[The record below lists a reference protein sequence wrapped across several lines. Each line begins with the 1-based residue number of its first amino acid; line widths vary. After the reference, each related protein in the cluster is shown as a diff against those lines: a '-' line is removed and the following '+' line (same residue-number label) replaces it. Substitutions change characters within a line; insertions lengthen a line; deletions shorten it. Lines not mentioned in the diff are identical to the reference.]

1 MKTDFEKLNEL
12 WTAIRDVDEIFR
24 SDNDDKIDDII
35 NAVKNINKKEF
46 DIESQ
51 NIIVSGFRQGLLNI
65 YKELF
70 ESLNNGI
77 DELGGLASCPMNKSN
92 PVDSNNAS
100 VNKIESVNN
109 GSTQEYFVS
118 SHSSEDLEDDEEPEY
133 TNATTI
139 DENKIPDFLKGYSN
153 KNK

>member
-12 WTAIRDVDEIFR
+12 WTAIRDVDEIFK

-46 DIESQ
+46 DRESQ
-51 NIIVSGFRQGLLNI
+51 DIIVSGFRQGLLNI

-70 ESLNNGI
+70 ENLNNGI
-77 DELGGLASCPMNKSN
+77 DELGGLASSPLNKSK
-92 PVDSNNAS
+92 PIDSDS
-100 VNKIESVNN
+100 TTVSSRVRHESNFNN

-118 SHSSEDLEDDEEPEY
+118 SQNTEEETNY
-133 TNATTI
+133 TRDITI
-139 DENKIPDFLKGYSN
+139 DETKIPDFLKGRSKIN
-153 KNK
+153 N

>member
-1 MKTDFEKLNEL
+1 MKTDFERLNEL

-24 SDNDDKIDDII
+24 SNNDDKIDDII

-118 SHSSEDLEDDEEPEY
+118 SHSSEDLDDDEPEY
-133 TNATTI
+133 TNATKI
-139 DENKIPDFLKGYSN
+139 DEDKIPDFLKGYSN

>member
-12 WTAIRDVDEIFR
+12 WTAIRDVDEIYK

-46 DIESQ
+46 DAESQ

-70 ESLNNGI
+70 ENLNAGI
-77 DELGGLASCPMNKSN
+77 DEIGGLATCPMNKSN
-92 PVDSNNAS
+92 PVDS
-100 VNKIESVNN
+100 VNVSANKVVDGANN
-109 GSTQEYFVS
+109 GSTQEYYTS
-118 SHSSEDLEDDEEPEY
+118 SSQNIKE
-133 TNATTI
+133 TNYKRNVTI
-139 DENKIPDFLKGYSN
+139 DESKIPDFLKSHT
-153 KNK
+153 KNNQ